1 MKKVFVAVLLA
12 MGGMGAFAQKGEK
25 AVGINLNYG
34 TTASNVG
41 LGAKYQHGITDAI
54 RIEPSLTYYFGG
66 SGMLDI
72 TVNGHYLFNVAPK
85 INVYPLVG
93 IGFDFCRYEWI
104 DIDWDNYDSY
114 KTTKETDTSFKID
127 FGGGAEYDV
136 TDKIALG
143 LELRYE
149 VITGG
154 YSQFVVGIGAKY
166 KF

>member
-1 MKKVFVAVLLA
+1 
-12 MGGMGAFAQKGEK
+12 
-25 AVGINLNYG
+25 
-34 TTASNVG
+34 
-41 LGAKYQHGITDAI
+41 
-54 RIEPSLTYYFGG
+54 
-66 SGMLDI
+66 MLDI

-85 INVYPLVG
+85 ITVYPLVG

-104 DIDWDNYDSY
+104 DVDIIDEFSLSYEY

-127 FGGGAEYDV
+127 FGGGIEYDV

-154 YSQFVVGIGAKY
+154 FSQFAAGIGAKY

>member
-1 MKKVFVAVLLA
+1 MVAILA
-12 MGGMGAFAQKGEK
+12 MGSVCVFAQKGEK
-25 AVGINLNYG
+25 AAGINLNFG

-41 LGAKYQHGITDAI
+41 LGVKYQHGITDAI
-54 RIEPSLTYYFGG
+54 RIEPSVTYYFGG
-66 SGMLDI
+66 DGMLDI

-85 INVYPLVG
+85 ITVYPLVG
-93 IGFDFCRYEWI
+93 IGFDFCRYEWL
-104 DIDWDNYDSY
+104 DFDFDTWNYT
-114 KTTKETDTSFKID
+114 TTKETDTSFKID
-127 FGGGAEYDV
+127 FGGGIGYDV

-154 YSQFVVGIGAKY
+154 FSQFAAGIGAKY